1 MSNSDG
7 YVGAIAKASPSVI
20 NISIKKNIETRSF
33 DRGQPNDLVGS
44 GIIISDD
51 IPEPTRLFSCPAS
64 NDLVSIFFFMLI
76 LITDGDAFAIAST

>member
-33 DRGQPNDLVGS
+33 DRGQLNDLVGS

-51 IPEPTRLFSCPAS
+51 VRKGREALAFVVF
-64 NDLVSIFFFMLI
+64 LVYCV
-76 LITDGDAFAIAST
+76 

>member
-1 MSNSDG
+1 MSNSEG

-33 DRGQPNDLVGS
+33 DREQLNDLVGS

-51 IPEPTRLFSCPAS
+51 GYVITNLH
-64 NDLVSIFFFMLI
+64 LI
-76 LITDGDAFAIAST
+76 EGA